1 MASSEFDLA
10 AAEAQVERSLAF
22 LDSVS
27 QAEAA
32 AQERA
37 DAMRAKYTD
46 LWASGVDAVR
56 EYHRN
61 LEQSALREAQLHDL
75 SAVLSRLQARER
87 ADEERA
93 TEMSLADVH
102 AGFGP
107 MAGVLPATA
116 LLGAMLGGA
125 SLFDT
130 PSRAGIAA
138 PSARTPDDPMP
149 LRFHPRAAAAP
160 APAQAYPSPADT
172 IMGRYGIS
180 AVLSPGQRVSVPT
193 AAMAAQPVPAPA
205 YGAPAID
212 AAAPVLGRPAVLSPG
227 TLAAAEQADLETAL
241 ALSLS
246 ECEGA
251 DSAGGSTAAAS
262 ATSDGGSTSARAGRS
277 ADAAA
282 NHGTDRSGHAAP
294 RTQRAAAQPTGAG
307 SSAASSASSVSA
319 SASRAYGF
327 RGRMAPTV
335 ASRPAAAGGVTRAEA
350 TAHSVRSSGSGSGPP
365 SSLSRSVPVGG
376 ATTATLPAGSHRHSG
391 SSGSNASTGSGRG
404 PVSMGP
410 RSAGV
415 DRGLGTA
422 EAPFV
427 IDERDD
433 TSRAGYPAGG
443 AAEGRSAGPAALDE
457 EAEFQR
463 QLAEAMRLSEA
474 EAEAASAAPMPLA
487 GGGGST
493 ATQSSSRS
501 RVTAPSGAT
510 SSAPRPAGGL
520 ASGRAATSDAGAG
533 SLGGAAAFRGAD
545 PVTAGLARSAYAAL
559 AAADETTR
567 MRAPAAGQRAP
578 IATSSGAG
586 AGARPSGTGLSAP
599 SAGTG
604 ARPSGTGPSAPSAG
618 TVTDDYLPARGGGG
632 PVRSVR
638 AGGPAAVGS
647 GLAGG
652 ASRSGI
658 STSMRGSGAPP
669 GAGAG
674 TAAPGAGSRAGASG
688 GNDYGAAA
696 RRI

>member
-1 MASSEFDLA
+1 MASSDIDLA
-10 AAEAQVERSLAF
+10 TAEAQVERSLAF

-27 QAEAA
+27 EAEAA
-32 AQERA
+32 AQVRA

-61 LEQSALREAQLHDL
+61 LEKTALREAQLHDL

-116 LLGAMLGGA
+116 LLGAMLGSA

-130 PSRAGIAA
+130 PSRAGVAA

-160 APAQAYPSPADT
+160 APAPAQAYPSPADT
-172 IMGRYGIS
+172 IVGRYGIS

-193 AAMAAQPVPAPA
+193 ATLAAQPVLAPV

-227 TLAAAEQADLETAL
+227 TLTAAEQADLETAL

-251 DSAGGSTAAAS
+251 DSAGGSAAS
-262 ATSDGGSTSARAGRS
+262 AGVTTAGGSTSARAGRS
-277 ADAAA
+277 ADTAA
-282 NHGTDRSGHAAP
+282 NPGSSASGHPAP
-294 RTQRAAAQPTGAG
+294 RIQRAAAPSTGAV
-307 SSAASSASSVSA
+307 STASSGLASA

-327 RGRMAPTV
+327 SGRMAPTV
-335 ASRPAAAGGVTRAEA
+335 ASRPAAAGGAARTEA
-350 TAHSVRSSGSGSGPP
+350 AAHSAVRARSSGSSSGPSST
-365 SSLSRSVPVGG
+365 SSLRGVPVGG
-376 ATTATLPAGSHRHSG
+376 ATTATLPAASHRHSG
-391 SSGSNASTGSGRG
+391 SSGSSASTGSGRG
-404 PVSMGP
+404 LGGMGP
-410 RSAGV
+410 RSSGV
-415 DRGLGTA
+415 DRALGTA
-422 EAPFV
+422 EAPIV
-427 IDERDD
+427 INERDD
-433 TSRAGYPAGG
+433 AARAGYPAERT
-443 AAEGRSAGPAALDE
+443 AEGRSAGPAVFDE

-474 EAEAASAAPMPLA
+474 EAEAASASPAPLG

-501 RVTAPSGAT
+501 RVTAPSGAALYST
-510 SSAPRPAGGL
+510 SHPAGGS
-520 ASGRAATSDAGAG
+520 ASVRAAASAASAN

-559 AAADETTR
+559 AAADEATR
-567 MRAPAAGQRAP
+567 MRAPEAGQRAP
-578 IATSSGAG
+578 IAPSTRGGTGISLSGL
-586 AGARPSGTGLSAP
+586 GLSAS
-599 SAGTG
+599 SAGT
-604 ARPSGTGPSAPSAG
+604 AG
-618 TVTDDYLPARGGGG
+618 DGYLPTRGTSG

-638 AGGPAAVGS
+638 PGGPAALEPGP
-647 GLAGG
+647 AGG
-652 ASRSGI
+652 VSRSGI
-658 STSMRGSGAPP
+658 STSMRSSGAAPAAS
-669 GAGAG
+669 GG
-674 TAAPGAGSRAGASG
+674 TAAPGAGSRSG
-688 GNDYGAAA
+688 GGYDYGAAA